1 MFSQPSIESE
11 QMYDDAKETLITM
24 MMEVECSTVRIDE
37 DGDLYPPELPP
48 YDCIYVSSNDVRESP
63 NGHLLFEDLDKHCPG
78 YDDDDSIDKFMV
90 EGTINNNN
98 EHPGNTNLNVTESVR
113 DIDSINDVYEENIEI
128 PKIPIA
134 LFANGK

>member
-1 MFSQPSIESE
+1 MS
-11 QMYDDAKETLITM
+11 
-24 MMEVECSTVRIDE
+24 
-37 DGDLYPPELPP
+37 
-48 YDCIYVSSNDVRESP
+48 
-63 NGHLLFEDLDKHCPG
+63 
-78 YDDDDSIDKFMV
+78 

-113 DIDSINDVYEENIEI
+113 DIDPINDVYEENIEI